1 MIHYRKRLPGIG
13 VEHKLTKWLIRG
25 YDKKKKKICV
35 EWLKGPEVTR
45 DRARPGASTGHSIC
59 DLSPEAPT
67 LRPHAHTLP
76 NLTSVTKTFSPCPFH
91 QI

>member
-1 MIHYRKRLPGIG
+1 MIK
-13 VEHKLTKWLIRG
+13 
-25 YDKKKKKICV
+25 KKKKKICV

-45 DRARPGASTGHSIC
+45 DRARPGASIGHSIC